1 MLNVFSKFDA
11 INGRHF
17 HNEQKMVVG
26 CILNI
31 KVLQDSMGHLVLQS
45 LQVLTGEPD
54 GVCITICTRTI
65 PLLLGNT
72 CQKS

>member
-1 MLNVFSKFDA
+1 MLNIFSKSDA

-17 HNEQKMVVG
+17 RGEQKVVG
-26 CILNI
+26 CILNM
-31 KVLQDSMGHLVLQS
+31 KVLQDSVGHLVLQS
-45 LQVLTGEPD
+45 LQVVTGEPD
-54 GVCITICTRTI
+54 GVSITICTRTT